1 MSRMACDKNMSV
13 IIDDTIDVWRDS
25 LPNLLLTRRFVGDPM
40 DDGLQLLCHWLVQLH
55 AGYYAALRPDGT
67 PTLTTPEV
75 LTDLRG
81 NLLEGCVIAFTG
93 LVADQSQEVLANQP
107 LCALVRLYGAQ
118 VTLDVDDATHLV
130 ARKKEGWKSATKI
143 RRALQRQEVQP
154 PPPRP
159 PRPPPP
165 CLTLPSR
172 LPVSPRHTQ
181 MQSTH
186 PHYGFAQHPPYLGS
200 FTPCACFVR
209 STPHPPPPLRQTD
222 PSFRAVWDHWLLDSI
237 CTFKRQSEIN
247 YAVRLDE
254 EEVEYI
260 VPGRL
265 DAAPAPMPPSI
276 ADDGPGCKSK
286 GGATSGGGG
295 GVARGRPRPSPLPAS
310 FFSSVFFSALAST
323 GVRTLPLAI
332 RRWREALFDSGRGL
346 QDAGPTGLPAADARP
361 ARRRERAASS
371 RRAGLARHLP
381 IPSSRDLAV
390 AQAPP
395 GGGGGPPSACR
406 EPRQSSLICRRLS
419 KIEDCTPR
427 LSIDGLLG
435 CC

>member
-1 MSRMACDKNMSV
+1 MACDKNMSV

-159 PRPPPP
+159 PVRRLRASPCHRASPSPPATHKCKARIPTTVS
-165 CLTLPSR
+165 LSTRRTLVHLPRALASCAPR
-172 LPVSPRHTQ
+172 L
-181 MQSTH
+181 
-186 PHYGFAQHPPYLGS
+186 
-200 FTPCACFVR
+200 
-209 STPHPPPPLRQTD
+209 TPHPRCDRRTHP
-222 PSFRAVWDHWLLDSI
+222 F
-237 CTFKRQSEIN
+237 
-247 YAVRLDE
+247 VRC
-254 EEVEYI
+254 
-260 VPGRL
+260 GTTGC
-265 DAAPAPMPPSI
+265 SI
-276 ADDGPGCKSK
+276 AS
-286 GGATSGGGG
+286 AHSSGS
-295 GVARGRPRPSPLPAS
+295 PRSTTR
-310 FFSSVFFSALAST
+310 SA
-323 GVRTLPLAI
+323 
-332 RRWREALFDSGRGL
+332 
-346 QDAGPTGLPAADARP
+346 
-361 ARRRERAASS
+361 
-371 RRAGLARHLP
+371 
-381 IPSSRDLAV
+381 
-390 AQAPP
+390 
-395 GGGGGPPSACR
+395 
-406 EPRQSSLICRRLS
+406 
-419 KIEDCTPR
+419 
-427 LSIDGLLG
+427 
-435 CC
+435 

>member
-1 MSRMACDKNMSV
+1 MACDKNMSV

-107 LCALVRLYGAQ
+107 LCALVRLYGAE

-286 GGATSGGGG
+286 GGATRGGKGAWPGAGRGHRLFRRVFFLVCSSVPSPPLACARCPSRSAGGGRLSSILG
-295 GVARGRPRPSPLPAS
+295 AVSKTQGQQGYPQQMRGQPGAVSELPRHAVLDSPGISLSPA
-310 FFSSVFFSALAST
+310 V
-323 GVRTLPLAI
+323 GTLPL
-332 RRWREALFDSGRGL
+332 RKRPREAEEAPPPRAENPDRARLSV
-346 QDAGPTGLPAADARP
+346 ADYLK
-361 ARRRERAASS
+361 SKT
-371 RRAGLARHLP
+371 
-381 IPSSRDLAV
+381 
-390 AQAPP
+390 APP
-395 GGGGGPPSACR
+395 G
-406 EPRQSSLICRRLS
+406 
-419 KIEDCTPR
+419 
-427 LSIDGLLG
+427 
-435 CC
+435 